1 MKNKAQEFKS
11 IDFKT
16 RNTLKNIILMLFL
29 IIPTAKLFC
38 QEVKSEITPEKKKY
52 IEYVYITDVLKT
64 KDTIYSIDKTVK
76 MLNGKKKEVDVKFT
90 VAFLKYEPTESDLGK
105 ININLEHLIWLT
117 EFNLKNKYSF
127 EPFEVKVYKKPT
139 FWTIYLKYTAKNDY
153 GAEKDGLKVFKYDLT
168 GKAIKE

>member
-1 MKNKAQEFKS
+1 MKNKVQEFKT
-11 IDFKT
+11 K
-16 RNTLKNIILMLFL
+16 NTLKGIFL
-29 IIPTAKLFC
+29 IMFLIVSTTKLFS
-38 QEVKSEITPEKKKY
+38 QEVKTEIVPEKKKY
-52 IEYVYITDVLKT
+52 IEYIYVSDVLKS

-90 VAFLKYEPTESDLGK
+90 VSFFKYEPTESDLGK
-105 ININLEHLIWLT
+105 ININLEYLIWLT
-117 EFNLKNKYSF
+117 ELNLKNKYSF

-168 GKAIKE
+168 GKQIKE